1 MRLDNEGPPSPG
13 SGYPPADFRRRALA
27 RCIDLLLALSPLLL
41 VPRSHPRPGE
51 ILAAALLLCGDAL
64 FGPGR
69 SLGKRMAGLRVVA
82 LASRRPAG
90 TRESMVRNAIFV
102 LGLLPALFG
111 APLPLS
117 LGALAGIVLIEAA
130 VALQPLTRDLGQR
143 RLGDLVAGT
152 QVIDA
157 SIAIGLRVPPPAET
171 PRTPAP
177 LASRASFESANS
189 APAAEP
195 CPAAGPTGDPRR
207 HSPPPAAL
215 FLNHEEAQCVS
226 P

>member
-1 MRLDNEGPPSPG
+1 MRLDNEGPPKPG
-13 SGYPPADFRRRALA
+13 SGYPPADFRRRAVA

-69 SLGKRMAGLRVVA
+69 SLGKRLAGLRVVA

-90 TRESMVRNAIFV
+90 TRESMARNAIFV

-111 APLPLS
+111 APLQLS
-117 LGALAGIVLIEAA
+117 LGALACIVLIEAA

-143 RLGDLVAGT
+143 RLGDLLAGT

-157 SIAIGLRVPPPAET
+157 SIAIGLRVPPPAEA

-177 LASRASFESANS
+177 LASRAARSTEHT
-189 APAAEP
+189 PE
-195 CPAAGPTGDPRR
+195 
-207 HSPPPAAL
+207 
-215 FLNHEEAQCVS
+215 EEAQCVS